1 MSTKKTLKKIVHTLL
16 IVIIFVSMAFGI
28 VTNSPLLAII
38 SIISI
43 VTFAFITIF
52 TRKPSHQELHDKEIH
67 DNFNRLFNENE
78 KK

>member
-1 MSTKKTLKKIVHTLL
+1 MNTKKTLKKIVLTAL
-16 IVIIFVSMAFGI
+16 IVTIFVSMAFGI

-52 TRKPSHQELHDKEIH
+52 TRKPSHRELQDKEIH
-67 DNFNRLFNENE
+67 DTFNDLFNE